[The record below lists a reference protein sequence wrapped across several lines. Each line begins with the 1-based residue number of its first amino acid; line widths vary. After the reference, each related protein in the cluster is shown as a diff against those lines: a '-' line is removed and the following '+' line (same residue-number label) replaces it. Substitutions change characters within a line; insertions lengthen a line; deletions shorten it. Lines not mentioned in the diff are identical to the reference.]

1 MIKKKKKLNMFKVKC
16 SILIVI
22 LLVFITIFCF
32 NLTRKNKEKELTILL
47 NNEFLETINKVIID
61 DQKNIYFSK
70 DDIQKIF
77 DETIYFNEAEKE
89 LITTYNTHVALL
101 KVGESYGLI
110 DDENTE
116 LKGELKENKNLVA
129 FFIHKNQYRWYYSLT
144 YMSSHTQESI

>member
-61 DQKNIYFSK
+61 DQKNILMK
-70 DDIQKIF
+70 
-77 DETIYFNEAEKE
+77 
-89 LITTYNTHVALL
+89 L
-101 KVGESYGLI
+101 K
-110 DDENTE
+110 
-116 LKGELKENKNLVA
+116 KNLLQLT
-129 FFIHKNQYRWYYSLT
+129 IHMLHY
-144 YMSSHTQESI
+144 

>member
-77 DETIYFNEAEKE
+77 DETIYF
-89 LITTYNTHVALL
+89 IVA
-101 KVGESYGLI
+101 
-110 DDENTE
+110 D
-116 LKGELKENKNLVA
+116 
-129 FFIHKNQYRWYYSLT
+129 
-144 YMSSHTQESI
+144 